1 MTDPGRW
8 SRVKDIF
15 DSALARAPQE
25 RGAFVRE
32 ACREDTELRQEVE
45 SLLAAHA
52 NAGGFAENP
61 AIAALVGE
69 AMSNRSAAA
78 ALTPGVE
85 LGPYQIVSPLDTG
98 AMGEVYRARD
108 TRLARDVAVK
118 VLPAALSVDAE
129 RIARLEREARLL
141 ASLNHPHIATIHSLE
156 VSNGICGLVMELVE
170 GRTLAEHLA
179 RGPLQMNR
187 ALEIAREIAEALE
200 AAHDKAIVHRDLKP
214 SNIKLTGTG
223 DVKVLDFGLASARG
237 AEEHDNTEGA
247 AGGGPRQ
254 ADVIAGTPA
263 YMSPEQARGE
273 RVDQR
278 ADIWAF
284 GCVLYEML
292 TGQRAFGGT
301 TISDTLAAVLEHE
314 PDWERL
320 PRTLPEGIR
329 RLLRRCLE
337 RDPRRRLHHIA
348 DARIEVE
355 DAARNQADGSPA
367 TAERF
372 GARGRLLAAVAA
384 VATIAFGVW
393 FLRPLADAPELRIVD
408 VTTPW
413 MFDPF
418 SFALS
423 PDARRLAFVGDYQG
437 QPTLW
442 VRSLD
447 APEAQ
452 PLPGTQNARRPFWSP
467 DSRSIGF
474 FAFTEL
480 RRIDASGGA
489 PQTVTQIQAGT
500 AAAWGTGGNI
510 LFSGRL
516 SRTISPSPTGL
527 LRVNTAG
534 GPSGVATWPGAL
546 SAGHRY
552 PQFLPDGRQ
561 FLFFSGGADA
571 VRGVYVGSLDSS
583 ATTRLVASDSQ
594 GAYLAPGWLLFV
606 RQGALIAQ
614 RFDLSRRIVTGE
626 PVMVA
631 DSVAFDP
638 GTGGAAV
645 STSGAGVFAYRSG
658 RGPLSQLAWFDRA
671 GRPLGTVGSSQDAG
685 LSNVAL
691 SPDGRRVIGERT
703 RNETALWLLD
713 SSHQVQFSRTGDE
726 HSERYP
732 QWSPHGDR
740 IAFASVRTGSVT
752 GSVTFSTRAS
762 AGSGEEEALFQSSN
776 DALLSDW
783 SRDGRYFLY
792 FAPDPKTGTD
802 LWVLPLDTRVPR
814 AFLATPANEMWG
826 QFSPDGRWIAYQSN
840 ESGRFE
846 IYVRPFPG
854 PGVPIPISTAGGVY
868 ARWSRDGNEL
878 YYLAPD
884 STMMA
889 VPIRRT
895 PTMAF
900 ADAPVAL
907 FKTRR
912 VGGGVNVI
920 GYGHQY
926 DVAPDGRFLINVEP
940 EFNPRP
946 ITLVMN
952 WKHSDDGP
960 ISATSVPPRSRR

>member
-1 MTDPGRW
+1 MTDPSRW

-15 DSALARAPQE
+15 DSALALAPQE

-32 ACREDTELRQEVE
+32 ACCADAGLRQEVE

-52 NAGGFAENP
+52 NAGGFAESP

-69 AMSNRSAAA
+69 ATSNRSAGA

-85 LGPYQIVSPLDTG
+85 LGAYQIVGPLDSG

-108 TRLARDVAVK
+108 MRLARDVAVK
-118 VLPAALSVDAE
+118 VLPAALSADAE
-129 RIARLEREARLL
+129 RIARLEREARVL
-141 ASLNHPHIATIHSLE
+141 ASLNHPYIATIYSLE
-156 VSNGICGLVMELVE
+156 ASSGICALVMELVE

-179 RGPLQMNR
+179 RGPLAMNR
-187 ALEIAREIAEALE
+187 ALEIARQIAEALE

-214 SNIKLTGTG
+214 SNIKLTGAG
-223 DVKVLDFGLASARG
+223 DVKVLDFGLATARG
-237 AEEHDNTEGA
+237 AEEDANAEG
-247 AGGGPRQ
+247 AGGGGLRQ
-254 ADVIAGTPA
+254 TDMIAGTPA

-292 TGQRAFGGT
+292 TGRRPFAGT
-301 TISDTLAAVLEHE
+301 TISDTLTAVLGQE

-355 DAARNQADGSPA
+355 DAARNQAGDSPA

-372 GARGRLLAAVAA
+372 RARGRFLAAVAA
-384 VATIAFGVW
+384 AATVAFAVL

-413 MFDPF
+413 TFDPF

-423 PDARRLAFVGDYQG
+423 PDGRRLAFVGDYQG

-447 APEAQ
+447 APETQ

-480 RRIDASGGA
+480 KRIDVSGGA

-500 AAAWGTGGNI
+500 AAAWGPGGNI
-510 LFSGRL
+510 LFSGIL
-516 SRTISPSPTGL
+516 SRTIAPSPAGL
-527 LRVNTAG
+527 MRVNAVG
-534 GPSGVATWPGAL
+534 GASEVVTWPATR
-546 SAGHRY
+546 SSTHRY
-552 PQFLPDGRQ
+552 PQFLPGGRQ
-561 FLFFSGGADA
+561 FLFFAAGPDEL
-571 VRGVYVGSLDSS
+571 RGVYLGSLDSS
-583 ATTRLVASDSQ
+583 ESTRLVASDSQ
-594 GAYLAPGWLLFV
+594 GVFMPPDWLLFV
-606 RQGALIAQ
+606 RQGALLAQ
-614 RFDLSRRIVTGE
+614 QVDVSRRAIRGE
-626 PVMVA
+626 PIIVA
-631 DSVAFDP
+631 DSVTFDP
-638 GTGGAAV
+638 ITGGAAI
-645 STSGAGVFAYRSG
+645 STSGTSTFAYRSS
-658 RGPLSQLAWFDRA
+658 RGPVTQLAWFDRS
-671 GRPLGTVGSSQDAG
+671 GRPLGTVGSSQTGGWPD
-685 LSNVAL
+685 LAL
-691 SPDGRRVIGERT
+691 SPDGRRVAAERSIQ
-703 RNETALWLLD
+703 NETALWLLD
-713 SSHQVQFSRTGDE
+713 SGHQVLFARAGDDRMA
-726 HSERYP
+726 RYP
-732 QWSPHGDR
+732 VWSPLGDR
-740 IAFASVRTGSVT
+740 IAFASARPGSVT
-752 GSVTFSTRAS
+752 VSARPS
-762 AGSGEEEALFQSSN
+762 AGSGEEEVLFEASS
-776 DALLSDW
+776 DAILTDW
-783 SRDGRYFLY
+783 SRDARFLLY

-802 LWVLPLDTRVPR
+802 LWVLPLDTRVPSV
-814 AFLATPANEMWG
+814 FLATPANEMWS

-868 ARWSRDGNEL
+868 ARWSNDGNEL

-884 STMMA
+884 ATMMA
-889 VPIRRT
+889 VPVRRT
-895 PTMAF
+895 PTTLS

-952 WKHSDDGP
+952 WKHPDD
-960 ISATSVPPRSRR
+960 